1 MVAARLPASY
11 GRMRMLRTLNG
22 KHSGSH
28 PNTASAT
35 ESKLSA
41 NSDGGHARAMAN
53 WDPSYPTEDVDW
65 YGEYISRRAP
75 IVFDWLQQPIGGI
88 TGLGETREVRGFG
101 LLTGNIGSKVVAPL
115 DDGSICLWNIGA
127 TDAISGTNPGGIIAR
142 SRPGLLSA
150 HDPNSGTRS
159 VVCEMKIPSAAVV
172 ESVSVDN
179 ASNKAYFATQNILN
193 EVDLNTLQVVSHSS
207 YPFPIS
213 ALSDIVQ
220 PVPLTV
226 GTSCTI
232 HIKDFRLANDAQSL
246 AATGLERLDRIA
258 TFPASPKHS
267 NDFHRLLS
275 ADPQLN
281 YAPLVHSSP
290 LSILHSSSSGG
301 HNSNDGEIH
310 VAGRFPSILTYDR
323 RTFPK
328 LRNTIH
334 SGARLCSMTC
344 LPYPL
349 ASLERDLM
357 QKNPPSVYAVRE
369 PKSLPGKTLI
379 ACGEYN
385 GKGSLELYGLSN
397 ESAPSPSSSTPPP
410 PGQPQIS
417 TSKNRFSA
425 SNSKL
430 LSIAAHGTRLVFSDG
445 NGTLK
450 WVERDGRTLIRR
462 WNLNKCHHEH
472 TRGLFRTSTRE
483 TGPGDVAR
491 KLLPTTS
498 HVNGARAP
506 GDDLLL
512 WTGERI
518 GLLGFRKR
526 LAFGADGFEE
536 EAESAKERD
545 ERIYGE
551 TMRTALERQ
560 ADEVRFVRGLGLGNR
575 GP

>member
-1 MVAARLPASY
+1 
-11 GRMRMLRTLNG
+11 MLGTLNG
-22 KHSGSH
+22 EYSGSH
-28 PNTASAT
+28 LNTASAT

-41 NSDGGHARAMAN
+41 NSDGEHARAMAN

-65 YGEYISRRAP
+65 YGEYISRHAP
-75 IVFDWLQQPIGGI
+75 ISLDWLQQPIGDI
-88 TGLGETREVRGFG
+88 TGPGEKREVRGFG
-101 LLTGNIGSKVVAPL
+101 LLTDIGSKVVAPL
-115 DDGSICLWNIGA
+115 DDGSICLWNIGTA
-127 TDAISGTNPGGIIAR
+127 DAVSGTKPGGIIAR

-150 HDPNSGTRS
+150 HDPNSSSRS
-159 VVCEMKIPSAAVV
+159 VVCEMKTASAAVV

-179 ASNKAYFATQNILN
+179 ASNKAYFALQNILN
-193 EVDLNTLQVVSHSS
+193 EVDLNTLQVVSHSR

-246 AATGLERLDRIA
+246 ASTGLERLDRIA
-258 TFPASPKHS
+258 TFPASPKHP

-275 ADPQLN
+275 GDQQLN

-301 HNSNDGEIH
+301 HNSNEGEIH

-334 SGARLCSMTC
+334 SGARLCSMAC
-344 LPYPL
+344 LPYPF
-349 ASLERDLM
+349 ASPERDLM
-357 QKNPPSVYAVRE
+357 QKKQPSVYAARE
-369 PKSLPGKTLI
+369 GKSLPGKTLI

-397 ESAPSPSSSTPPP
+397 EPAPSPSSSTSPP

-417 TSKNRFSA
+417 SFKNRVSA
-425 SNSKL
+425 SKSKL
-430 LSIAAHGTRLVFSDG
+430 LSVAAHGTRLVFSDG
-445 NGTLK
+445 DGMLK
-450 WVERDGRTLIRR
+450 WVERDGRTLVRR
-462 WNLNKCHHEH
+462 WNINKYHQQH
-472 TRGLFRTSTRE
+472 TRGLFLTSTRE
-483 TGPGDVAR
+483 TGSGDVVR
-491 KLLPTTS
+491 KILPTAS
-498 HVNGARAP
+498 LGNGGRAT

-518 GLLGFRKR
+518 ALLGFRTR
-526 LAFGADGFEE
+526 PAFGADAFEE
-536 EAESAKERD
+536 GAESVEERE
-545 ERIYGE
+545 ERIYGQ
-551 TMRTALERQ
+551 TMRRALERQ